1 MDGNSGGEGLPPSP
15 EEKLLHWEE
24 NNKRKWEF
32 KGNESR
38 KSSNGQ
44 KDLRVQMNNKV
55 ERNL

>member
-1 MDGNSGGEGLPPSP
+1 MDIAGRGSAPSP
-15 EEKLLHWEE
+15 EEKLHWEE